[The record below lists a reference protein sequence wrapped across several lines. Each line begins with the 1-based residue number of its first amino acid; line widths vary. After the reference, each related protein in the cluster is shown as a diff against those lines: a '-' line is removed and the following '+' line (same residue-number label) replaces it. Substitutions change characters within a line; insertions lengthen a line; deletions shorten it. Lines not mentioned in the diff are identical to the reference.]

1 MRTWRLLTL
10 AAVLTAVM
18 TGTVISADTV
28 KIFRYDGSLQCGM
41 GQVVSLDEMAR
52 ELAAANIK
60 VLSSEKRVVSGLI
73 IALCG
78 APTGMANGYE
88 IARYDIPRIP
98 AGPQGVKSFKPWV
111 FDGPLIEVAKYD
123 GSLQCEMGRPV
134 SLNEMEKELRAAN
147 IAVQAKAKKPDGIQH
162 PQMCGAST
170 GRMNVYRINTS
181 DWEKARVLGFVLYIE
196 GISIARDRRT
206 RDVATRL

>member
-1 MRTWRLLTL
+1 
-10 AAVLTAVM
+10 
-18 TGTVISADTV
+18 
-28 KIFRYDGSLQCGM
+28 
-41 GQVVSLDEMAR
+41 
-52 ELAAANIK
+52 
-60 VLSSEKRVVSGLI
+60 
-73 IALCG
+73 
-78 APTGMANGYE
+78 MANVYE
-88 IARYDIPRIP
+88 IAKNDLPRIP
-98 AGPQGVKSFKPWV
+98 AGPQGVKSFQPWV
-111 FDGPLIEVAKYD
+111 YGGPSIEVAKYD

-147 IAVQAKAKKPDGIQH
+147 IAVQAKAKKSDGIQH

-170 GRMNVYRINTS
+170 GRMNMYRINTS